1 MIHANQITMLC
12 TLNYTVLHVNYIS
25 VKLGKKKTL
34 NPGCMAKFE
43 FQIISK
49 FIFSTSMSHVIS
61 GNPKANKH

>member
-1 MIHANQITMLC
+1 MIHASQITMLC
-12 TLNYTVLHVNYIS
+12 NLNYTELHVNYIS
-25 VKLGKKKTL
+25 VKLGKKTL

-49 FIFSTSMSHVIS
+49 FIFSISISHVVS